1 MNDVVRSY
9 AQDPENHPARNI
21 KSVEAT
27 GALLDRLS
35 ERDKRVYADM
45 FLKRLERLEEEM
57 AEKRKGQPE
66 ETQKP
71 ATTPIS
77 LRVPNDVLE
86 RWKATGPGWQTRMV
100 QRLSAP

>member
-9 AQDPENHPARNI
+9 EQDPENHPARNI
-21 KSVEAT
+21 GVEGT
-27 GALLDRLS
+27 GALLDRLT
-35 ERDKRVYADM
+35 EGEKKAYADM